1 MGDSRTVVRA
11 AALAGLGAAVLA
23 ADGRAAPAAA
33 REERRVSASAQE
45 DRRTAAAQEDRR
57 APAAE
62 AGRGPDNRRDPF
74 AGPAAPRAGAATGE
88 RPGGLAGLAVDDAVL
103 RGIVRTRED
112 RVAFLEAPDG
122 RTYAVRP
129 TDRLYDGAVQ
139 EIAADTVIFLRDAA
153 GSAPGERVRK
163 RLRGAENAR

>member
-11 AALAGLGAAVLA
+11 AALMGLGAALLA
-23 ADGRAAPAAA
+23 AGGRAAPAAQEGRQA
-33 REERRVSASAQE
+33 AAVQEERRE
-45 DRRTAAAQEDRR
+45 TAAAQGERR
-57 APAAE
+57 APAAA
-62 AGRGPDNRRDPF
+62 AGHGPDNRKDPF
-74 AGPAAPRAGAATGE
+74 AGPAAPRAGAAAGE

-129 TDRLYDGAVQ
+129 TDRLYNGAVQ
-139 EIAADTVIFLRDAA
+139 EIAADLVLFLRD
-153 GSAPGERVRK
+153 GSAPGERVVRK
-163 RLRGAENAR
+163 QLRGAESAR